1 MNSKKCLWSHRRRGF
16 TYFESGDLELDS
28 NPYLLVIENSSFRYA
43 PTEEIELIRISGG
56 FYIR

>member
-1 MNSKKCLWSHRRRGF
+1 LWSHRRRGF